1 MNSYGGT
8 MQEPMNDSTAFLATM
23 QPDRGQ
29 RRIALAVFAVS
40 LAFFLAAVPF
50 AKVQLAPVTAF
61 IPVYQSALVVSD
73 LITAILLYG
82 QFRILRSR
90 GLAILAS
97 GYLFTAFIAIAHA
110 LTFPGLFAPSGL
122 LGAGP
127 QSTAWLYMFWHV
139 GFPLFVI
146 AYALAKDQ
154 PGARSSGT
162 GMTVG
167 AGVGAAFLLV
177 AAAVLLATK
186 GQALLPA
193 IMVGNRYS
201 PSMIVVV
208 SSTWAFSLLALF
220 ILWRHRPRSV
230 IDLWLMVVMCAWL
243 FDIALSAVL
252 NQGRFDLGFYAG
264 RIYGLL
270 AATFVLM
277 MLLLENSVLYA
288 RLVES
293 NARARERSA
302 ELERLGQELEA
313 ANGMLA
319 EKNLQL
325 QKADR
330 LKSDFLANMSHELR
344 TPLNAIIGF
353 SEVMKDGLTGELPP
367 QQKEYVTDIYSS
379 GKHLLALINEILD
392 LSKIEAGKMTLEREC
407 CQVGELVRDGL
418 QVVRE
423 RATAQRLDLSSEVE
437 DGLDDIWL
445 DVRKTRQILYNLLSN
460 AVKFTPEG
468 GNVRVVVRKV
478 GRERFPGG
486 SYSHYLELAVSDS
499 GIGISAE
506 DQARLFQPFLQIDS
520 ELSRRYEGTG
530 LGLTLL
536 KRLAELQGGGVGL
549 QSEPGKGSTFTV
561 WLPWHRPADATAAA
575 LSGMLAPALASG
587 PNPAPLALVIED
599 DEMAANLLRVQLEDG
614 GFRIIRTT
622 TAEIGM
628 EAALREQP
636 DVIILDI
643 LLPGMDGWEMLER
656 IKREPQ
662 LTATPVVIVSIMAN
676 CNRGLALGA
685 AGVLQKPVSRSD
697 LIQALEAIGFQP
709 TVDKTPRT
717 VLVVDDDRKAVELV
731 RAHLE
736 AASCRVLPAYGGQEG
751 IELAREHRPD
761 LIVLDLMM
769 PAMNGFDVVEALKD
783 DPVTRSI
790 PVVIVTAKQIVAEDR
805 LRLIGRVQEIMQKA
819 EFNHGRF
826 IGEVRR
832 ALPGKGR

>member
-1 MNSYGGT
+1 
-8 MQEPMNDSTAFLATM
+8 MNDSTAFLATM

-468 GNVRVVVRKV
+468 GSVRVVARKV